1 MGTATPPWYGCPGQ
15 LAHPYLIFNIM
26 AKSKGFFGLRSGST
40 KNFTFSELNGQQ
52 ITKER
57 VYKVKNPRTLQ
68 QMRQRMVMATVSAAY
83 SYLKEIC
90 DHSFEGFGVGSPC
103 MSEFMRLNLDALKAK
118 AQNDAAV
125 VAFNAYQDK
134 NINPVPFMVSKG
146 SLNEIVPTITDGKL
160 AWSTPKNDADT
171 TTAEGIYAALG
182 LNQGDMVTFILCGG
196 DLINDAALTFA
207 PQPLAITRLHAN
219 KQGAVSTLA
228 DAFTVESNNQG
239 NINIDFNLGSNIV
252 FEAACDKLV
261 MGAVIISR
269 KAADKWL
276 RSNATM
282 IVKTG
287 IPATTVSRQLATY
300 PVERDLI
307 LNGSG
312 LAKGSSTSSLPKP
325 SLSLSA
331 SSVSISTP
339 NGTANA
345 PTLTGAP
352 SGATVTYSIANSN
365 VATINPYTGVATA
378 KANGST
384 LVTISVG
391 ATETT
396 GATSIAYTL
405 NVTGQSSDA
414 GSGGGG
420 DGEGE

>member
-1 MGTATPPWYGCPGQ
+1 
-15 LAHPYLIFNIM
+15 M

-68 QMRQRMVMATVSAAY
+68 QMRQRMVMASVSAGY

-103 MSEFMRLNLDALKAK
+103 MSEFMRLNLDALKTK
-118 AQNDAAV
+118 AQNDSAV
-125 VAFNAYQDK
+125 VAFNAFQDK
-134 NINPVPFMVSKG
+134 NINPVPFVVAKG
-146 SLNEIVPTITDGKL
+146 SLDEIVPTIADGKL
-160 AWSTPKNDADT
+160 SWSTPKNDADT

-196 DLINDAALTFA
+196 DFVSNAALTFA
-207 PQPLAITRLHAN
+207 PQPLAITRLRAD
-219 KQGAVSTLA
+219 KQGAVSSLA
-228 DAFTVESNNQG
+228 DAFSVESNNQG
-239 NINIDFNLGSNIV
+239 NINVDFSMGANLV
-252 FEAACDKLV
+252 FEAHCDKLV

-282 IVKTG
+282 VLKTG

-331 SSVSISTP
+331 SSVSITEP

-345 PTLTGAP
+345 PTLSGAP
-352 SGATVTYSIANSN
+352 SGATVTYSISNSK
-365 VATINPYTGVATA
+365 VASINPTSGVATA
-378 KANGST
+378 KANGQT

-396 GATSIAYTL
+396 GATSITYIL
-405 NVTGQSSDA
+405 NVSGQASDA
-414 GSGGGG
+414 ETGG
-420 DGEGE
+420 GEGE

>member
-1 MGTATPPWYGCPGQ
+1 
-15 LAHPYLIFNIM
+15 M

-103 MSEFMRLNLDALKAK
+103 MSEFMRVNLDALKAK

-146 SLNEIVPTITDGKL
+146 SLNEIVPTIAENKL
-160 AWSTPKNDADT
+160 SWSTPKNDADT
-171 TTAEGIYAALG
+171 TTAEGIYTALG

-196 DLINDAALTFA
+196 DFVSNAALTFA
-207 PQPLAITRLHAN
+207 PQPLAIIRLHAD
-219 KQGAVSTLA
+219 KQGEVDTIQ
-228 DAFTVESNNQG
+228 DAFTVESNDQG
-239 NINIDFNLGSNIV
+239 HIYVDFSIGTNIV
-252 FEAACDKLV
+252 IDASCNKLV

-282 IVKTG
+282 VVKAG

-300 PVERDLI
+300 PVERNLI
-307 LNGSG
+307 LNGSRLG
-312 LAKGSSTSSLPKP
+312 KDNSTSSLPEP

-345 PTLTGAP
+345 PTLSGAP
-352 SGATVTYSIANSN
+352 SGAAVTYSIANSN
-365 VATINPYTGVATA
+365 VATINPSTGVATA
-378 KANGST
+378 KANGTT

-396 GATSIAYTL
+396 GATSITYTL

-414 GSGGGG
+414 NPGGGSTG
-420 DGEGE
+420 DGE

>member
-1 MGTATPPWYGCPGQ
+1 
-15 LAHPYLIFNIM
+15 M

-68 QMRQRMVMATVSAAY
+68 QMRQRMVMATASAAY

-118 AQNDAAV
+118 AQNDAAM

-134 NINPVPFMVSKG
+134 NINPVPFMVAKG
-146 SLNEIVPTITDGKL
+146 SLNEIVPTIADGKL
-160 AWSTPKNDADT
+160 SWSTPKNDADT

-196 DLINDAALTFA
+196 DFINNAALTFA
-207 PQPLAITRLHAN
+207 PQPLAITRLQAD
-219 KQGAVSTLA
+219 KQGAVSSLA

-239 NINIDFNLGSNIV
+239 NINVDFSMGTNIDI
-252 FEAACDKLV
+252 EAHCDKLV

-282 IVKTG
+282 VVKTG
-287 IPATTVSRQLATY
+287 IPSTSVSRQLATY

-312 LAKGSSTSSLPKP
+312 LAKGNSTSSLPKP
-325 SLSLSA
+325 SLSLSRYT
-331 SSVSISTP
+331 IDITEP
-339 NGTANA
+339 NGTMA
-345 PTLTGAP
+345 PPELYGRP
-352 SGATVTYSIANSN
+352 EGSVVTSSIANSN
-365 VATINPYTGVATA
+365 VASINQTSGFITA

-384 LVTISVG
+384 LVTIFVS
-391 ATETT
+391 ATEKTSAASISYT
-396 GATSIAYTL
+396 VNVSGQATNA
-405 NVTGQSSDA
+405 G
-414 GSGGGG
+414 GSGSG
-420 DGEGE
+420 DGE

>member
-1 MGTATPPWYGCPGQ
+1 
-15 LAHPYLIFNIM
+15 M

-103 MSEFMRLNLDALKAK
+103 MSEFMRLNLDRLKAK

-146 SLNEIVPTITDGKL
+146 SLNEIVPTIADSKL
-160 AWSTPKNDADT
+160 SWSTPKNDADT

-196 DLINDAALTFA
+196 DFVSNAALTFA
-207 PQPLAITRLHAN
+207 PQPLAITRLHAD
-219 KQGAVSTLA
+219 KQGAVSSLA
-228 DAFTVESNNQG
+228 NAFTIESNNQG
-239 NINIDFNLGSNIV
+239 NINVDFSLGSNIV
-252 FEAACDKLV
+252 FEATCDKLV

-276 RSNATM
+276 RSNATLV
-282 IVKTG
+282 VKTG

-331 SSVSISTP
+331 SSVDISTP
-339 NGTANA
+339 GGTANA

-352 SGATVTYSIANSN
+352 SGATITYSIANSN
-365 VATINPYTGVATA
+365 VATINPTSGVATA
-378 KANGST
+378 KANGTT

-414 GSGGGG
+414 GSGGIG
-420 DGEGE
+420 DGE

>member
-1 MGTATPPWYGCPGQ
+1 
-15 LAHPYLIFNIM
+15 M

-57 VYKVKNPRTLQ
+57 VFKVKNPRTLQ

-103 MSEFMRLNLDALKAK
+103 MGEFMRLNLDALKAK

-146 SLNEIVPTITDGKL
+146 SLNEIVPTIRDGKL
-160 AWSTPKNDADT
+160 SWSTPKNNAET
-171 TTAEGIYAALG
+171 TTAEGIYEAFG
-182 LNQGDMVTFILCGG
+182 LSQGDMVTFILCGG
-196 DLINDAALTFA
+196 DFVSDAALTFA

-219 KQGAVSTLA
+219 KQGAVSSAT

-239 NINIDFNLGSNIV
+239 NINVDINLGNIHSQNIII
-252 FEAACDKLV
+252 EATCDKLV

-282 IVKTG
+282 VVKTE
-287 IPATTVSRQLATY
+287 IPSTSVSRQLATY

-331 SSVSISTP
+331 SSVDITTP
-339 NGTANA
+339 GGTANA

-352 SGATVTYSIANSN
+352 SGAAVTYSIANSN
-365 VATINPYTGVATA
+365 VASINPSTGVATA
-378 KANGST
+378 KANGRT
-384 LVTISVG
+384 LVTISVS

-396 GATSIAYTL
+396 GATSITYML
-405 NVTGQSSDA
+405 IVTGQSSDA
-414 GSGGGG
+414 NPGGGT
-420 DGEGE
+420 DGE

>member
-1 MGTATPPWYGCPGQ
+1 
-15 LAHPYLIFNIM
+15 M

-103 MSEFMRLNLDALKAK
+103 MSEFMRWNLDALKSK

-146 SLNEIVPTITDGKL
+146 SLNEIVPTIAEGKL
-160 AWSTPKNDADT
+160 SWSTPKKDADT
-171 TTAEGIYAALG
+171 KTAEGIYAALG
-182 LNQGDMVTFILCGG
+182 INQGDMVTFILCGG
-196 DLINDAALTFA
+196 DFVSNEALTFA
-207 PQPLAITRLHAN
+207 PQPLAITRLHAD

-228 DAFTVESNNQG
+228 NAFTVESNNQG
-239 NINIDFNLGSNIV
+239 HINVDFNMGANIV

-282 IVKTG
+282 VVKTG
-287 IPATTVSRQLATY
+287 IPSTSVSRQLATY

-312 LAKGSSTSSLPKP
+312 LSKGSSTSSLPMP

-331 SSVSISTP
+331 SSVSITTRG
-339 NGTANA
+339 GTANA
-345 PTLTGAP
+345 PKLTGAP
-352 SGATVTYSIANSN
+352 AHAAVTYSIADSN
-365 VATINPYTGVATA
+365 VASINATTGVATA

-384 LVTISVG
+384 RVTIYVG

-396 GATSIAYTL
+396 GATSISYTL
-405 NVTGQSSDA
+405 NVTGQATDA
-414 GSGGGG
+414 NAGGGG
-420 DGEGE
+420 GTDGE

>member
-1 MGTATPPWYGCPGQ
+1 
-15 LAHPYLIFNIM
+15 M

-103 MSEFMRLNLDALKAK
+103 MNEFMRLNLDALKAK

-134 NINPVPFMVSKG
+134 NINPVPFMVAKG
-146 SLNEIVPTITDGKL
+146 SLNEIVPTITENKL
-160 AWSTPKNDADT
+160 SWSTAKGNADT

-182 LNQGDMVTFILCGG
+182 LNQGDLVTFILCGG
-196 DLINDAALTFA
+196 DFVSNAALTFA
-207 PQPLAITRLHAN
+207 PQPLAITRLHAD
-219 KQGAVSTLA
+219 KQGAVSSLA
-228 DAFTVESNNQG
+228 NAFTIESNNQG
-239 NINIDFNLGSNIV
+239 NINVDFRLGTNIEFDV
-252 FEAACDKLV
+252 TCDKMV

-282 IVKTG
+282 VVKTG

-331 SSVSISTP
+331 TSVSISTP
-339 NGTANA
+339 GGTANA

-352 SGATVTYSIANSN
+352 SGATITYSIANSN
-365 VATINPYTGVATA
+365 VATINPTSGVATA
-378 KANGST
+378 KANGTT

-391 ATETT
+391 ATATT

-414 GSGGGG
+414 NPGGGSG
-420 DGEGE
+420 DGE

>member
-1 MGTATPPWYGCPGQ
+1 
-15 LAHPYLIFNIM
+15 M

-146 SLNEIVPTITDGKL
+146 SLNEIVPTIADGKL
-160 AWSTPKNDADT
+160 SWSTPKNDADT

-182 LNQGDMVTFILCGG
+182 LNRGDLVTFILCGG
-196 DLINDAALTFA
+196 DFVNNAALTFA
-207 PQPLAITRLHAN
+207 PQPLAITRLHAD
-219 KQGAVSTLA
+219 KQGAVSSLA
-228 DAFTVESNNQG
+228 DAFTVESNDKD
-239 NINIDFNLGSNIV
+239 NINVDFSVGSNIV
-252 FEAACDKLV
+252 IEAHCDKMV

-282 IVKTG
+282 VLKTG
-287 IPATTVSRQLATY
+287 IPTTNVSRQLATY

-325 SLSLSA
+325 NLWLSA
-331 SSVSISTP
+331 SSVSITTP
-339 NGTANA
+339 NGTDAS
-345 PTLTGAP
+345 PEFRGDIP
-352 SGATVTYSIANSN
+352 GDATITYSIANSN
-365 VATINPYTGVATA
+365 VATIDQKSGVVTA

-384 LVTISVG
+384 LVYVNVG

-396 GATSIAYTL
+396 RATTLTYTL
-405 NVTGQSSDA
+405 YVTGQSSDA
-414 GSGGGG
+414 DTGGGEAESKPLNG
-420 DGEGE
+420 

>member
-1 MGTATPPWYGCPGQ
+1 
-15 LAHPYLIFNIM
+15 M

-83 SYLKEIC
+83 SFLKEIC

-103 MSEFMRLNLDALKAK
+103 MGEFMRLNLDALKAK
-118 AQNDAAV
+118 AQNDAAK

-134 NINPVPFMVSKG
+134 NINPVPFIVSKG
-146 SLNEIVPTITDGKL
+146 SLDELNSNMSDEGVNVSF
-160 AWSTPKNDADT
+160 AADVRNL
-171 TTAEGIYAALG
+171 TTAESIYNALG
-182 LNQGDMVTFILCGG
+182 IKAG
-196 DLINDAALTFA
+196 DLITFISCSGSVDTENGALLFA
-207 PQPLAITRLHAN
+207 PQPLKIVRLHAD
-219 KQGAVSTLA
+219 KTGYVSEI
-228 DAFTVESNNQG
+228 DNAFSVESNSDDN
-239 NINIDFNLGSNIV
+239 NAISFNTKSNEVDITQMV
-252 FEAACDKLV
+252 ANAY

-282 IVKTG
+282 VVKAE
-287 IPATTVSRQLATY
+287 IPTTTVSRQLATY
-300 PVERDLI
+300 PVERNLI

-312 LAKGSSTSSLPKP
+312 LAKDSSTSSLPKP

-331 SSVSISTP
+331 SSVSIT
-339 NGTANA
+339 NQGGTANA

-352 SGATVTYSIANSN
+352 AGAAVTYSIANSN
-365 VATINPYTGVATA
+365 VATINPSTGVATA
-378 KANGST
+378 KANGTT

-396 GATSIAYTL
+396 GATSVTYTL
-405 NVTGQSSDA
+405 VVTGQQTDA
-414 GSGGGG
+414 NPGGGSSG
-420 DGEGE
+420 DGE

>member
-1 MGTATPPWYGCPGQ
+1 
-15 LAHPYLIFNIM
+15 M

-146 SLNEIVPTITDGKL
+146 SLNEIVPTIAENKL
-160 AWSTPKNDADT
+160 SWSTAKGNADT

-196 DLINDAALTFA
+196 DFVSNAALTFA

-228 DAFTVESNNQG
+228 NAFTIESNNQG
-239 NINIDFNLGSNIV
+239 NINIDFSMGANLV
-252 FEAACDKLV
+252 FEATCDKLV

-282 IVKTG
+282 VVKTG
-287 IPATTVSRQLATY
+287 IPTTSVSRQLATY

-339 NGTANA
+339 AGTTTS
-345 PTLTGAP
+345 PSLSGAP
-352 SGATVTYSIANSN
+352 SGANITYSIANRN
-365 VATINPYTGVATA
+365 VASIDSRSGVITA
-378 KANGST
+378 KANGTT

-391 ATETT
+391 ATATT
-396 GATSIAYTL
+396 GATSITFTL
-405 NVTGQSSDA
+405 NVTGQSTDA
-414 GSGGGG
+414 GAGDGSG
-420 DGEGE
+420 DGE

>member
-1 MGTATPPWYGCPGQ
+1 
-15 LAHPYLIFNIM
+15 M

-68 QMRQRMVMATVSAAY
+68 QMRQRMVMASVSAAY

-146 SLNEIVPTITDGKL
+146 SLNEIVPTIAESKL
-160 AWSTPKNDADT
+160 SWSTPKNDADT

-196 DLINDAALTFA
+196 DFVSNAALTFA
-207 PQPLAITRLHAN
+207 PQPLAITRLHAD
-219 KQGAVSTLA
+219 KQGAVSSLA
-228 DAFTVESNNQG
+228 NAFTIESNNQG
-239 NINIDFNLGSNIV
+239 NINIDFSMGTNLV
-252 FEAACDKLV
+252 FKATCDKLV
-261 MGAVIISR
+261 MGAIIISR

-282 IVKTG
+282 VVKTG

-331 SSVSISTP
+331 SSVDISTP
-339 NGTANA
+339 GGTANA
-345 PTLTGAP
+345 PTLSGAP
-352 SGATVTYSIANSN
+352 SDAAVTYSIANSD
-365 VATINPYTGVATA
+365 VATINPSTGVATA
-378 KANGST
+378 KANGTT

-396 GATSIAYTL
+396 GATSITYTL
-405 NVTGQSSDA
+405 NVTGQASDANPGGSSD
-414 GSGGGG
+414 
-420 DGEGE
+420 GE

>member
-1 MGTATPPWYGCPGQ
+1 
-15 LAHPYLIFNIM
+15 M

-103 MSEFMRLNLDALKAK
+103 MNQFMRVNIDALKAK
-118 AQNDAAV
+118 ALNDASA
-125 VAFNAYQDK
+125 VAFNAFQDK
-134 NINPVPFMVSKG
+134 NINPVPFMVAKG
-146 SLNEIVPTITDGKL
+146 SLNEIVPTIAENKL
-160 AWSTPKNDADT
+160 SWSTPKNGADT

-182 LNQGDMVTFILCGG
+182 LNKGDMVTFILCGG
-196 DLINDAALTFA
+196 DFVSNAALTFA
-207 PQPLAITRLHAN
+207 PQPLAITRLHAD
-219 KQGAVSTLA
+219 KQGAVSSLA
-228 DAFTVESNNQG
+228 NAFTVESNNIG
-239 NINIDFNLGSNIV
+239 NINIDFNMGTNIV
-252 FEAACDKLV
+252 FEATCDKLV

-282 IVKTG
+282 VVKTG
-287 IPATTVSRQLATY
+287 IPTTSVSRQLATY

-312 LAKGSSTSSLPKP
+312 LAKGNSTSSLPKP

-331 SSVSISTP
+331 SSVSITTQG
-339 NGTANA
+339 GTANA

-352 SGATVTYSIANSN
+352 SGAAVTYSIANSN
-365 VATINPYTGVATA
+365 VATINPSTGVATA
-378 KANGST
+378 KANGTT

-405 NVTGQSSDA
+405 NVTGQQADA
-414 GSGGGG
+414 NPGGGG
-420 DGEGE
+420 SGDGE

>member
-1 MGTATPPWYGCPGQ
+1 
-15 LAHPYLIFNIM
+15 M

-90 DHSFEGFGVGSPC
+90 DHSFEGSGVGSPC
-103 MSEFMRLNLDALKAK
+103 MNEFMRLNIDALKAN
-118 AQNDAAV
+118 AQNDAAK

-134 NINPVPFMVSKG
+134 KINPVPFMVSKG
-146 SLNEIVPTITDGKL
+146 SLNEIVPTIEAGKL
-160 AWSTPKNDADT
+160 SWSTPKNNADT

-196 DLINDAALTFA
+196 DFINDAALYFA
-207 PQPLAITRLHAN
+207 PQPLAITRLHAD
-219 KQGAVSTLA
+219 KQGTVSSLA
-228 DAFTVESNNQG
+228 NAFTIESNNLG
-239 NINIDFNLGSNIV
+239 NINVDFSLSSNIV
-252 FEAACDKLV
+252 IEAACDKLV

-282 IVKTG
+282 VVKTG

-325 SLSLSA
+325 SLSLSKP
-331 SSVSISTP
+331 SVDITTP
-339 NGTANA
+339 GGTASA
-345 PTLTGAP
+345 PVISGLP
-352 SGATVTYSIANSN
+352 SGAKITFGIANSN
-365 VATINPYTGVATA
+365 VASIDPTTGVATA
-378 KANGST
+378 KANGT
-384 LVTISVG
+384 TVITIYVS
-391 ATETT
+391 ATATT
-396 GATSIAYTL
+396 GATSISYTL

-414 GSGGGG
+414 GSGGSG
-420 DGEGE
+420 DGE

>member
-1 MGTATPPWYGCPGQ
+1 
-15 LAHPYLIFNIM
+15 M

-125 VAFNAYQDK
+125 IAFNAYQDK

-146 SLNEIVPTITDGKL
+146 SLNEIVPSITDGKL
-160 AWSTPKNDADT
+160 SWSTPKNDADT

-196 DLINDAALTFA
+196 DFVSNAALTFA
-207 PQPLAITRLHAN
+207 PQPLAITRLHAD
-219 KQGAVSTLA
+219 KQGAVSSLA
-228 DAFTVESNNQG
+228 NAFTVESNNQG
-239 NINIDFNLGSNIV
+239 NINVDFNMGANIV
-252 FEAACDKLV
+252 FEATCDKLV

-276 RSNATM
+276 RSNASM
-282 IVKTG
+282 VVKAG
-287 IPATTVSRQLATY
+287 IPATSVSRQLATY

-331 SSVSISTP
+331 NSVSISTQG
-339 NGTANA
+339 GTANA

-352 SGATVTYSIANSN
+352 SGAAVTYSIANSN
-365 VATINPYTGVATA
+365 VATINPSTGVATA
-378 KANGST
+378 KANGTT

-414 GSGGGG
+414 NPGGGG
-420 DGEGE
+420 SGDGE

>member
-1 MGTATPPWYGCPGQ
+1 
-15 LAHPYLIFNIM
+15 M

-68 QMRQRMVMATVSAAY
+68 QMRQRMVMATASAAY

-118 AQNDAAV
+118 AEIDAAV

-134 NINPVPFMVSKG
+134 NINPVPFIVAKG
-146 SLNEIVPTITDGKL
+146 SLAELNSNMSDEGVKVSF
-160 AWSTPKNDADT
+160 AADVRSL
-171 TTAEGIYAALG
+171 TTAESIYNALG
-182 LNQGDMVTFILCGG
+182 IKAG
-196 DLINDAALTFA
+196 DLITFISCSGSVKTENGALLFA
-207 PQPLAITRLHAN
+207 PQPLKIIRLNAN
-219 KQGAVSTLA
+219 KTGAISNIEN
-228 DAFTVESNNQG
+228 AFSVESNSDDN
-239 NINIDFNLGSNIV
+239 NAIEFNTKDSEVEITQMV
-252 FEAACDKLV
+252 ADAY

-276 RSNATM
+276 RSNAAM
-282 IVKTG
+282 VVKTG
-287 IPATTVSRQLATY
+287 IPSTTVSRQLATY

-312 LAKGSSTSSLPKP
+312 LAKVKSTSSLPKP

-331 SSVSISTP
+331 SSVSITTP

-345 PTLTGAP
+345 PTLSGAP
-352 SGATVTYSIANSN
+352 SGATITYSIANSN
-365 VATINPYTGVATA
+365 VATIDQKTGVATA

-384 LVTISVG
+384 LVTIYVG

-396 GATSIAYTL
+396 AATSISYTI

-414 GSGGGG
+414 DTGEE
-420 DGEGE
+420 EGE

>member
-1 MGTATPPWYGCPGQ
+1 
-15 LAHPYLIFNIM
+15 M

-68 QMRQRMVMATVSAAY
+68 QMRQRMVMASVSAGY

-103 MSEFMRLNLDALKAK
+103 MSEFMRLNLDALKTK
-118 AQNDAAV
+118 AQNDSAV
-125 VAFNAYQDK
+125 VAFNAFQDK
-134 NINPVPFMVSKG
+134 NINPVPFVVAKG
-146 SLNEIVPTITDGKL
+146 SLDEIVPTIADGKL
-160 AWSTPKNDADT
+160 SWSTPKNDADT

-196 DLINDAALTFA
+196 DFVSNAALTFA
-207 PQPLAITRLHAN
+207 PQPLAITRLRAD
-219 KQGAVSTLA
+219 KQGAVSSLA
-228 DAFTVESNNQG
+228 DAFSVESNNQG
-239 NINIDFNLGSNIV
+239 NINVDFSMGANLV
-252 FEAACDKLV
+252 FEAHCDKLV

-282 IVKTG
+282 VLKTG
-287 IPATTVSRQLATY
+287 IPTTTVSRQLATY

-331 SSVSISTP
+331 SSVSISDKG
-339 NGTANA
+339 GTANP
-345 PTLTGAP
+345 PTLKGAP
-352 SGATVTYSIANSN
+352 EGAAVTYSISNSN
-365 VATINPYTGVATA
+365 VASIDPTSGVATA
-378 KANGST
+378 KANGQT

-396 GATSIAYTL
+396 GATSITYIL
-405 NVTGQSSDA
+405 NVTGQTSDA
-414 GSGGGG
+414 ETGG
-420 DGEGE
+420 GEGE

>member
-1 MGTATPPWYGCPGQ
+1 
-15 LAHPYLIFNIM
+15 M

-68 QMRQRMVMATVSAAY
+68 QMRQRMVMATASAAY

-103 MSEFMRLNLDALKAK
+103 MSEFMRLNIDALKTK

-134 NINPVPFMVSKG
+134 NINPVPFIVAKG
-146 SLNEIVPTITDGKL
+146 SLNEIVPTIANGKMS
-160 AWSTPKNDADT
+160 WITPKNDANT

-182 LNQGDMVTFILCGG
+182 LNKGDLVTFILCGG
-196 DLINDAALTFA
+196 DFINNAALTFA
-207 PQPLAITRLHAN
+207 PQPLAITRLHAD
-219 KQGAVSTLA
+219 KQGAVSSLA

-239 NINIDFNLGSNIV
+239 NINVDFSLGSNID
-252 FEAACDKLV
+252 FEATCDKLV

-282 IVKTG
+282 VVKTG
-287 IPATTVSRQLATY
+287 IPSTTVSRQLATY

-312 LAKGSSTSSLPKP
+312 LAKGNSTSSLPKP

-331 SSVSISTP
+331 SSVSISTA

-345 PTLTGAP
+345 PTLSGAP

-365 VATINPYTGVATA
+365 VASIDPKTGVATA

-384 LVTISVG
+384 KVTIYVG

-396 GATSIAYTL
+396 AATSISYTL
-405 NVTGQSSDA
+405 NVTGQSSNA
-414 GSGGGG
+414 NPGGS
-420 DGEGE
+420 EGE

>member
-1 MGTATPPWYGCPGQ
+1 
-15 LAHPYLIFNIM
+15 M

-103 MSEFMRLNLDALKAK
+103 MNEFMRLNIDALKAN
-118 AQNDAAV
+118 AQNDAAK

-134 NINPVPFMVSKG
+134 KINPVPFMVSKG
-146 SLNEIVPTITDGKL
+146 SLNEIVPTIEAGKL
-160 AWSTPKNDADT
+160 SWSTPKNNADT

-196 DLINDAALTFA
+196 DFINDAALYFA
-207 PQPLAITRLHAN
+207 PQPLAITRLHAD
-219 KQGAVSTLA
+219 KQGTVSSLA
-228 DAFTVESNNQG
+228 NAFTIESNNLG
-239 NINIDFNLGSNIV
+239 NINVDFSLSSNIV
-252 FEAACDKLV
+252 IEAACDKLV

-282 IVKTG
+282 VVKTG

-325 SLSLSA
+325 SLSLSKP
-331 SSVSISTP
+331 SVDITTP
-339 NGTANA
+339 GGTASA
-345 PTLTGAP
+345 PVISGLP
-352 SGATVTYSIANSN
+352 SGAKITFGIANSN
-365 VATINPYTGVATA
+365 VASIDPTTGVATA
-378 KANGST
+378 KANGT
-384 LVTISVG
+384 TVITIYVS
-391 ATETT
+391 ATATT
-396 GATSIAYTL
+396 GATSISYTL

-414 GSGGGG
+414 GSGGSG
-420 DGEGE
+420 DGE

>member
-1 MGTATPPWYGCPGQ
+1 
-15 LAHPYLIFNIM
+15 M

-196 DLINDAALTFA
+196 DFINDAALTFA

-228 DAFTVESNNQG
+228 DAFQVESNNQG
-239 NINIDFNLGSNIV
+239 NINVDFNLGSNIV
-252 FEAACDKLV
+252 FEASCDKLV

-282 IVKTG
+282 VVKTG

-339 NGTANA
+339 GGTANA
-345 PTLTGAP
+345 PTLSGAP
-352 SGATVTYSIANSN
+352 SGAAVTYSIANSN
-365 VATINPYTGVATA
+365 VATINPSTGVATA
-378 KANGST
+378 KANGTT

-420 DGEGE
+420 AGDGE

>member
-1 MGTATPPWYGCPGQ
+1 
-15 LAHPYLIFNIM
+15 M

-103 MSEFMRLNLDALKAK
+103 MGEFMRLNLDALKAK

-146 SLNEIVPTITDGKL
+146 SLNEIVPTIAENKL
-160 AWSTPKNDADT
+160 SWSTAKGNADT

-196 DLINDAALTFA
+196 DFVSNAALTFA

-219 KQGAVSTLA
+219 KQGAVSSLA
-228 DAFTVESNNQG
+228 NAFTVESNNQG
-239 NINIDFNLGSNIV
+239 SINVDFNMGANLV
-252 FEAACDKLV
+252 FEATCDKLV

-282 IVKTG
+282 VVKTG

-331 SSVSISTP
+331 SSVSISTQG
-339 NGTANA
+339 GTANA

-352 SGATVTYSIANSN
+352 AGAAVTYSIANSN
-365 VATINPYTGVATA
+365 VATINPSTGVATA
-378 KANGST
+378 KANGTT

-391 ATETT
+391 ATATT

-405 NVTGQSSDA
+405 NVTGQQTDA
-414 GSGGGG
+414 NPGGGG
-420 DGEGE
+420 SGEGE

>member
-1 MGTATPPWYGCPGQ
+1 
-15 LAHPYLIFNIM
+15 M

-103 MSEFMRLNLDALKAK
+103 MGEFMRLNLDALKAK

-146 SLNEIVPTITDGKL
+146 SLNEIVPTIAENKL
-160 AWSTPKNDADT
+160 SWSTAKGKADT

-182 LNQGDMVTFILCGG
+182 INQGDMITFILCGG
-196 DLINDAALTFA
+196 DFVSNAALTFA
-207 PQPLAITRLHAN
+207 PQPLAITRLHAD
-219 KQGAVSTLA
+219 KQGAVSSLA
-228 DAFTVESNNQG
+228 NAFTVESNNQG
-239 NINIDFNLGSNIV
+239 NINIDFNLGTNIV
-252 FEAACDKLV
+252 FEATCDKLV

-282 IVKTG
+282 VVKTG
-287 IPATTVSRQLATY
+287 IPTTSVSRQLATY

-331 SSVSISTP
+331 SSVDISTP
-339 NGTANA
+339 GGTANA
-345 PTLTGAP
+345 PRLTGAP
-352 SGATVTYSIANSN
+352 AGAAVTYSIANSN
-365 VATINPYTGVATA
+365 VATINPTSGVATA
-378 KANGST
+378 KANGTT

-391 ATETT
+391 ATATT
-396 GATSIAYTL
+396 GATSISYTL
-405 NVTGQSSDA
+405 NVTGQSSEA
-414 GSGGGG
+414 GPGGAT
-420 DGEGE
+420 DGE

>member
-1 MGTATPPWYGCPGQ
+1 
-15 LAHPYLIFNIM
+15 M

-125 VAFNAYQDK
+125 IAFNAYQDK

-146 SLNEIVPTITDGKL
+146 SLNEIVPTIAENKL
-160 AWSTPKNDADT
+160 SWSTAKGDADT
-171 TTAEGIYAALG
+171 ATAEGIYAALG

-196 DLINDAALTFA
+196 DFVSNAALTFA

-219 KQGAVSTLA
+219 KQGAVSSLA
-228 DAFTVESNNQG
+228 NAFTIESNNQG
-239 NINIDFNLGSNIV
+239 NINVDFSLGSNIV
-252 FEAACDKLV
+252 FEATCDKLV

-282 IVKTG
+282 VVKTG
-287 IPATTVSRQLATY
+287 ITATTVSRQLATY

-312 LAKGSSTSSLPKP
+312 LAKGSSTSSLHKP

-331 SSVSISTP
+331 SSVDISTP
-339 NGTANA
+339 GGTANA
-345 PTLTGAP
+345 PRLTGAP
-352 SGATVTYSIANSN
+352 SDAAVTYSIANSN
-365 VATINPYTGVATA
+365 VATINPTTGVATA

-414 GSGGGG
+414 NPGGT
-420 DGEGE
+420 EGE

>member
-1 MGTATPPWYGCPGQ
+1 
-15 LAHPYLIFNIM
+15 M

-134 NINPVPFMVSKG
+134 NINPVPFIVSKG
-146 SLNEIVPTITDGKL
+146 SLNEIVPTIADGKL

-196 DLINDAALTFA
+196 DFVSNAALTFA
-207 PQPLAITRLHAN
+207 PQPLAITRLRAD

-228 DAFTVESNNQG
+228 EAFSVESNNQG
-239 NINIDFNLGSNIV
+239 NINVDFNMGANIV

-282 IVKTG
+282 VVKTG
-287 IPATTVSRQLATY
+287 IPTTSVSRQLATY

-352 SGATVTYSIANSN
+352 SGAAVTYSIANSN
-365 VATINPYTGVATA
+365 VATINPSTGVATA
-378 KANGST
+378 KANGTT

-396 GATSIAYTL
+396 GATSITYTL

-414 GSGGGG
+414 NPGGGG
-420 DGEGE
+420 AGEGE

>member
-1 MGTATPPWYGCPGQ
+1 
-15 LAHPYLIFNIM
+15 M

-103 MSEFMRLNLDALKAK
+103 MGEFMRMNLDALKAK

-125 VAFNAYQDK
+125 VAFNAYLDK

-146 SLNEIVPTITDGKL
+146 SLNEIVPTITENKL
-160 AWSTPKNDADT
+160 SWSTPKNGADT

-196 DLINDAALTFA
+196 DFVSNAALTFA
-207 PQPLAITRLHAN
+207 PQPLAITRLHAD
-219 KQGAVSTLA
+219 KQGAVSSLA
-228 DAFTVESNNQG
+228 NAFTVESNNQG
-239 NINIDFNLGSNIV
+239 NINVDFNMGANIV
-252 FEAACDKLV
+252 FEATCDKLV
-261 MGAVIISR
+261 MGAIIISR
-269 KAADKWL
+269 KAADKWM

-282 IVKTG
+282 VVKTG

-325 SLSLSA
+325 SLSLST

-339 NGTANA
+339 GGTANA

-352 SGATVTYSIANSN
+352 SGAAVTYSIANSN
-365 VATINPYTGVATA
+365 VATINPSTGVATA
-378 KANGST
+378 KANGTT

-391 ATETT
+391 ATTTT

-405 NVTGQSSDA
+405 NVTGQASDA
-414 GSGGGG
+414 NPGGGSGS
-420 DGEGE
+420 DGE

>member
-1 MGTATPPWYGCPGQ
+1 
-15 LAHPYLIFNIM
+15 M

-118 AQNDAAV
+118 AQNDAAM

-134 NINPVPFMVSKG
+134 NINPVPFIVAKG
-146 SLNEIVPTITDGKL
+146 SLDEL
-160 AWSTPKNDADT
+160 HSTMSDEGVQVSFAADVT
-171 TTAEGIYAALG
+171 NLTTAESLYNALG
-182 LNQGDMVTFILCGG
+182 IKAG
-196 DLINDAALTFA
+196 DLITFISCSGSVKNENGVLLFA
-207 PQPLAITRLHAN
+207 PDPLKIIRLRAD
-219 KQGAVSTLA
+219 KTGAVSNIEN
-228 DAFTVESNNQG
+228 AFSVESNSDDN
-239 NINIDFNLGSNIV
+239 NAIEFNTKSNEVEITQMV
-252 FEAACDKLV
+252 SGAY

-282 IVKTG
+282 VLNTG
-287 IPATTVSRQLATY
+287 IPTTTVARQLATY

-325 SLSLSA
+325 SLSLST
-331 SSVSISTP
+331 SSVSITTL

-345 PTLTGAP
+345 PTLSGAP
-352 SGATVTYSIANSN
+352 SGAAVTYSIANSN
-365 VATINPYTGVATA
+365 VATINPTSGVATA
-378 KANGST
+378 KANGTT

-396 GATSIAYTL
+396 GATTISYTL
-405 NVTGQSSDA
+405 NVTGQSTDA
-414 GSGGGG
+414 NPGGGSGG
-420 DGEGE
+420 DAE

>member
-1 MGTATPPWYGCPGQ
+1 
-15 LAHPYLIFNIM
+15 M

-118 AQNDAAV
+118 AQNDAAK
-125 VAFNAYQDK
+125 VAFNAFQDK
-134 NINPVPFMVSKG
+134 SINPVPFIVAKG
-146 SLNEIVPTITDGKL
+146 SLVGPSFEVLNNEVNVNFNIESSAK
-160 AWSTPKNDADT
+160 A
-171 TTAEGIYAALG
+171 TAEGVYNALG
-182 LNQGDMVTFILCGG
+182 IQYG
-196 DLINDAALTFA
+196 DLLTFMVVGGSANNTNALTFA
-207 PQPLAITRLHAN
+207 PNPLAIVRFHAN
-219 KQGAVSTLA
+219 KTGAISSVH
-228 DAFTVESNNQG
+228 DAFTIESNNVNG
-239 NINIDFNLGSNIV
+239 AYGDVGDGGRMCSLSAYIDNVDVTIAS
-252 FEAACDKLV
+252 
-261 MGAVIISR
+261 VILSR
-269 KAADKWL
+269 KASDKWL
-276 RSNATM
+276 RSTSQMA
-282 IVKTG
+282 ICESWDV
-287 IPATTVSRQLATY
+287 PTTVSRQLATY

-352 SGATVTYSIANSN
+352 AGAAVTYSIANSN
-365 VATINPYTGVATA
+365 VATINPTSGVATA
-378 KANGST
+378 KANGTT

-396 GATSIAYTL
+396 GATTISYTL
-405 NVTGQSSDA
+405 NVTGQSTDA
-414 GSGGGG
+414 NPGGGSGG
-420 DGEGE
+420 DGE

>member
-1 MGTATPPWYGCPGQ
+1 
-15 LAHPYLIFNIM
+15 M

-125 VAFNAYQDK
+125 IAFNAYQDK

-146 SLNEIVPTITDGKL
+146 SLNEIVPSITDGKL
-160 AWSTPKNDADT
+160 SWSTPKNDADT

-196 DLINDAALTFA
+196 DFVSNAALTFA
-207 PQPLAITRLHAN
+207 PQPLAITRLHAD
-219 KQGAVSTLA
+219 KQGAVSSLA
-228 DAFTVESNNQG
+228 NAFTVESNNQG
-239 NINIDFNLGSNIV
+239 NINVDFNMGANIV
-252 FEAACDKLV
+252 FEATCDKLV

-282 IVKTG
+282 VVKAG
-287 IPATTVSRQLATY
+287 IPATSVSRQLATY

-331 SSVSISTP
+331 NSVSISTQG
-339 NGTANA
+339 GTANA

-352 SGATVTYSIANSN
+352 SGAAVTYSIANSN
-365 VATINPYTGVATA
+365 VATINPSTGVATA
-378 KANGST
+378 KANGTT

-391 ATETT
+391 ATATT

-414 GSGGGG
+414 NPGGGG
-420 DGEGE
+420 SGDGE

>member
-1 MGTATPPWYGCPGQ
+1 
-15 LAHPYLIFNIM
+15 M

-40 KNFTFSELNGQQ
+40 KNFTFSKLNGQQ

-57 VYKVKNPRTLQ
+57 VYKVKNPRTLM

-83 SYLKEIC
+83 SYMKEIC
-90 DHSFEGFGVGSPC
+90 DHSFEGKGVGSPC
-103 MSEFMRLNLDALKAK
+103 MSEFMRVNLDALKSS
-118 AQNDAAV
+118 AQNDAAK

-134 NINPVPFMVSKG
+134 MINPVAFKVAQG
-146 SLNEIVPTITDGKL
+146 SLVEIVPTISDNL
-160 AWSTPKNDADT
+160 AWVTPKGEADT

-182 LNQGDMVTFILCGG
+182 INADDLVTFVLCGG
-196 DLINDAALTFA
+196 QAENNNVFKFN
-207 PQPLAITRLHAN
+207 PEPLAIARLYAN

-228 DAFTVESNNQG
+228 DAFTVESNGRN
-239 NINIDFNLGSNIV
+239 NVNVDFALGSNITIS
-252 FEAACDKLV
+252 ATCDNIV

-282 IVKTG
+282 VVKAG
-287 IPATTVSRQLATY
+287 IPSTTVSRQLATY

-325 SLSLSA
+325 SLSLST
-331 SSVSISTP
+331 STVSISTEG
-339 NGTANA
+339 GTANP

-352 SGATVTYSIANSN
+352 AGATVTYSIANSN
-365 VATINPYTGVATA
+365 VATIDPTSGVATA

-384 LVTISVG
+384 MVTINVG

-396 GATSIAYTL
+396 GATSISYTL
-405 NVTGQSSDA
+405 NVTGQQTEA
-414 GSGGGG
+414 GGGG
-420 DGEGE
+420 EGSGDGE

>member
-1 MGTATPPWYGCPGQ
+1 
-15 LAHPYLIFNIM
+15 M

-103 MSEFMRLNLDALKAK
+103 MREFMRLNLDALKAK
-118 AQNDAAV
+118 AQNDAAK
-125 VAFNAYQDK
+125 VAFNAFQDK
-134 NINPVPFMVSKG
+134 NINPVQFIVAKG
-146 SLNEIVPTITDGKL
+146 SLVGPSFGVYEREVNVSFEIEANEK
-160 AWSTPKNDADT
+160 
-171 TTAEGIYAALG
+171 TTAEGVYNALG
-182 LNQGDMVTFILCGG
+182 IQYGDLLTFIVVGG
-196 DLINDAALTFA
+196 SAKNTDALTFV
-207 PQPLAITRLHAN
+207 PNPLAIVRFHAN
-219 KQGAVSTLA
+219 KTGAISSIA
-228 DAFTVESNNQG
+228 DAFTIESNNVNG
-239 NINIDFNLGSNIV
+239 ARGDVLDNGINCNL
-252 FEAACDKLV
+252 AAYVDDGDV
-261 MGAVIISR
+261 TFASVILSR

-276 RSNATM
+276 RSTSQMAFDESFVVT
-282 IVKTG
+282 
-287 IPATTVSRQLATY
+287 TTVSRQLATY

-325 SLSLSA
+325 SLSLST
-331 SSVSISTP
+331 SSVSISTQG
-339 NGTANA
+339 GTANA

-352 SGATVTYSIANSN
+352 SGAAVTYSIANSN
-365 VATINPYTGVATA
+365 VATINPSTGVATA
-378 KANGST
+378 KANGTT

-396 GATSIAYTL
+396 GATTISYTL
-405 NVTGQSSDA
+405 NVTGQQTDA
-414 GSGGGG
+414 NPGGGG
-420 DGEGE
+420 AGDGE

>member
-1 MGTATPPWYGCPGQ
+1 
-15 LAHPYLIFNIM
+15 M

-103 MSEFMRLNLDALKAK
+103 MSEFMRLNLEALKAK
-118 AQNDAAV
+118 TQNDAAV

-134 NINPVPFMVSKG
+134 NINPVPFMVAKG
-146 SLNEIVPTITDGKL
+146 SLNEIVPTFEENKL
-160 AWSTPKNDADT
+160 SWKTYVGDESMN
-171 TTAEGIYAALG
+171 TAENIYAALG
-182 LNQGDMVTFILCGG
+182 LKQGDMVTFILCGG
-196 DLINDAALTFA
+196 DFVSNAALTFA
-207 PQPLAITRLHAN
+207 PQPLAITRLHAD
-219 KQGAVSTLA
+219 KQGAVSLA
-228 DAFTVESNNQG
+228 NAFTIESNNQG
-239 NINIDFNLGSNIV
+239 NIMVNVDQPSSTSLSI
-252 FEAACDKLV
+252 EATCDKLV

-282 IVKTG
+282 VVRG
-287 IPATTVSRQLATY
+287 DIPTTSVSRQLATY

-307 LNGSG
+307 LNGQG

-325 SLSLSA
+325 TLWLSA
-331 SSVSISTP
+331 SSVSISTQG
-339 NGTANA
+339 GTANA

-352 SGATVTYSIANSN
+352 SGAAVTYSIANSN
-365 VATINPYTGVATA
+365 VATINSSTGVATA
-378 KANGST
+378 KANGTT
-384 LVTISVG
+384 LVTIHVG

-396 GATSIAYTL
+396 DATTISYTL
-405 NVTGQSSDA
+405 NVTGQQTDA
-414 GSGGGG
+414 NPGGGG
-420 DGEGE
+420 AGDGE

>member
-1 MGTATPPWYGCPGQ
+1 
-15 LAHPYLIFNIM
+15 M

-134 NINPVPFMVSKG
+134 NINPVPFIVAKG
-146 SLNEIVPTITDGKL
+146 SLDEL
-160 AWSTPKNDADT
+160 HSTMSDEGVQVSFAADVT
-171 TTAEGIYAALG
+171 NLTTAESIYNALG
-182 LNQGDMVTFILCGG
+182 IKAG
-196 DLINDAALTFA
+196 DLITFISCSGSVKNENGVLLFA
-207 PQPLAITRLHAN
+207 PDPLKIIRLRAD
-219 KQGAVSTLA
+219 KTGAVSNIEN
-228 DAFTVESNNQG
+228 AFSVESNSEDN
-239 NINIDFNLGSNIV
+239 NAIEFNNSRSELKIVQMVAGAYMGS
-252 FEAACDKLV
+252 
-261 MGAVIISR
+261 VIISR
-269 KAADKWL
+269 KEANKWL

-282 IVKTG
+282 VVMSG
-287 IPATTVSRQLATY
+287 IPTTTVARQLATY

-331 SSVSISTP
+331 SSVSISTAG
-339 NGTANA
+339 GTANA
-345 PTLTGAP
+345 PALTGAP
-352 SGATVTYSIANSN
+352 SGAAVTYSIANSN
-365 VATINPYTGVATA
+365 VATINPTSGVATA
-378 KANGST
+378 KANGTT

-396 GATSIAYTL
+396 GATSISYTL
-405 NVTGQSSDA
+405 NVTGQSTDA
-414 GSGGGG
+414 NPGGGSSG
-420 DGEGE
+420 DGE

>member
-1 MGTATPPWYGCPGQ
+1 
-15 LAHPYLIFNIM
+15 M

-68 QMRQRMVMATVSAAY
+68 QMRQRMVMATASAAY

-103 MSEFMRLNLDALKAK
+103 MSEFMRLNLDALKTK

-134 NINPVPFMVSKG
+134 NINPVPFMVAKG
-146 SLNEIVPTITDGKL
+146 SLNEIIPTIAENKL
-160 AWSTPKNDADT
+160 SWSTAKGDADT

-196 DLINDAALTFA
+196 DFVSNAALTFA
-207 PQPLAITRLHAN
+207 PQPLAITRLHAD
-219 KQGAVSTLA
+219 KQGAVSSLA
-228 DAFTVESNNQG
+228 NAFTVESNSQG
-239 NINIDFNLGSNIV
+239 NIHVDFSMGANLVI
-252 FEAACDKLV
+252 EASCDKLV

-269 KAADKWL
+269 KGADKWL

-282 IVKTG
+282 VVKTG
-287 IPATTVSRQLATY
+287 IPTTTVSRQLATY

-312 LAKGSSTSSLPKP
+312 LAKGSSSSSLPKP

-331 SSVSISTP
+331 SSVSISTA
-339 NGTANA
+339 NGTAN
-345 PTLTGAP
+345 PPSLTGAP
-352 SGATVTYSIANSN
+352 AGAAVTYSIANSN
-365 VATINPYTGVATA
+365 VATINPTTGVATA
-378 KANGST
+378 KANGTT

-414 GSGGGG
+414 NPGGGG
-420 DGEGE
+420 SGEGE

>member
-1 MGTATPPWYGCPGQ
+1 
-15 LAHPYLIFNIM
+15 M

-146 SLNEIVPTITDGKL
+146 SLNEIVPAIYDGKL
-160 AWSTPKNDADT
+160 SWSTPKNNADT

-196 DLINDAALTFA
+196 DFVSNAALTFA
-207 PQPLAITRLHAN
+207 PKPLAIARLHAD
-219 KQGAVSTLA
+219 KQGAVSSLA

-239 NINIDFNLGSNIV
+239 NINIDFKMSNKIE
-252 FEAACDKLV
+252 FDATCDKIV

-269 KAADKWL
+269 KATDKWL

-282 IVKTG
+282 VVKTG

-331 SSVSISTP
+331 SSVDISTP
-339 NGTANA
+339 GGTANA

-365 VATINPYTGVATA
+365 VATINPTSGVATA
-378 KANGST
+378 KANGTT

-414 GSGGGG
+414 NPGGGG
-420 DGEGE
+420 SSDGE

>member
-1 MGTATPPWYGCPGQ
+1 
-15 LAHPYLIFNIM
+15 M

-103 MSEFMRLNLDALKAK
+103 MSEFMRLNLDALKTK

-125 VAFNAYQDK
+125 VAFNAFQDK
-134 NINPVPFMVSKG
+134 NINPVPFMVAKG
-146 SLNEIVPTITDGKL
+146 SLNEIVPTIADGKL
-160 AWSTPKNDADT
+160 SWSTPKNDADT

-182 LNQGDMVTFILCGG
+182 LNQGDLVTFVLCGG
-196 DLINDAALTFA
+196 DFINDATLTFA
-207 PQPLAITRLHAN
+207 PLPLAITRLHAD
-219 KQGAVSTLA
+219 KQGVVSSLA

-239 NINIDFNLGSNIV
+239 NINVDFSLGSNIV
-252 FEAACDKLV
+252 FEAHCDKLV

-282 IVKTG
+282 VLKTG
-287 IPATTVSRQLATY
+287 IPSTNVSRQLASY

-331 SSVSISTP
+331 SSVSITEP

-345 PTLTGAP
+345 PALSGAP
-352 SGATVTYSIANSN
+352 SGATITYSISNSK
-365 VATINPYTGVATA
+365 VASINPTSGVATA
-378 KANGST
+378 KANGQT

-396 GATSIAYTL
+396 GATSITYIL
-405 NVTGQSSDA
+405 NVSGQASDA
-414 GSGGGG
+414 ETGG
-420 DGEGE
+420 GEGE